1 MGLSE
6 DEKRVGAPLETHVSG
21 VDDFSSP
28 KDETVRVD
36 LQREHELTVKE
47 VFVKHPALVFWAFY
61 WAMAGVG
68 W

>member
-36 LQREHELTVKE
+36 IQREHDLTVKE
-47 VFVKHPALVFWAFY
+47 V
-61 WAMAGVG
+61 
-68 W
+68 

>member
-1 MGLSE
+1 MSSSD
-6 DEKRVGAPLETHVSG
+6 DEKRAGAPLETHISSIDDANPK
-21 VDDFSSP
+21 VD
-28 KDETVRVD
+28 TIRVD
-36 LQREHELTVKE
+36 IQLEHELTVKE